1 MGLAL
6 RVYSK
11 IHGYKFL
18 TTSQVVVVQKDN
30 CEIWLRKD
38 NLVYVRD
45 VIDEFDAYFGSVK
58 SNSSKNGMYIA
69 DFSEVRIHDIVDFD
83 LFPVKLPGLPEPMS
97 TIRQY
102 IDLTKM
108 SPGENVLD
116 LGAYAGLTGISFQET
131 VGAAGRVISVE
142 ADPINFKCTQINF
155 DSYLALRG
163 VSPRLVNAA
172 IYSTTGFI
180 NFSCEAGLGSA
191 VVAVQTRAVKQI
203 VKVPSLTLTELVLRQ
218 KLSRIDVI
226 KADIEGAEF
235 AAFSD
240 SQFFANH
247 HPRIV
252 FEPAMNHIPETKI
265 SSLVALLESYG
276 YKCRV
281 LPQPGSRLPLI
292 LAV

>member
-1 MGLAL
+1 MGHVL

-18 TTSQVVVVQKDN
+18 TTSQVVIVQKDN
-30 CEIWLRKD
+30 REIWLRKD
-38 NLVYVRD
+38 NLVYARD
-45 VIDEFDAYFGSVK
+45 VIDEFDSYFGSVK
-58 SNSSKNGMYIA
+58 PHASKSGMYIA
-69 DFSEVRIHDIVDFD
+69 DFSKVRMHEVVDFD

-97 TIRQY
+97 TVKQY

-108 SPGENVLD
+108 TPGENVLD

-131 VGAAGRVISVE
+131 VGAAGIVISVE
-142 ADPINFKCTQINF
+142 ADPTNFECTQINF

-191 VVAVQTRAVKQI
+191 VVDVQTRAVKQI
-203 VKVPSLTLTELVLRQ
+203 VKIPSLTLSELVLRQ

-226 KADIEGAEF
+226 KADIEGAEY

-240 SQFFANH
+240 SEFFANH
-247 HPRIV
+247 HPRII
-252 FEPAMNHIPETKI
+252 FEPAMNHLPETQLL
-265 SSLVALLESYG
+265 SLVVLLESYG

-281 LPQPGSRLPLI
+281 LPQAGSRLPLI